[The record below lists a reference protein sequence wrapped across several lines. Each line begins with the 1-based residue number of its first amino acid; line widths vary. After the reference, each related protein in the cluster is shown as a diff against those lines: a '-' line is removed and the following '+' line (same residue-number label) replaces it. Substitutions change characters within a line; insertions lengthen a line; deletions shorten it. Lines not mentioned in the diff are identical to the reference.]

1 MLRTY
6 LKTAWRDIAFNKLYS
21 GLNIVGLAIGMAV
34 ALLIGLWVYD
44 QCNYDRFA
52 PGFEQAYQVRYN
64 FNNNGEIQTQSE
76 VAIPL
81 AAALKND
88 IPEIAYTALG
98 YGPAHYGNNTDILQ
112 VGDKKI
118 SPTGMIAG
126 ADFLKILQLPVLE
139 GSADN
144 ALNDYNDIVIT
155 ASLAKALFG
164 DTDPIGK
171 SILISHNWNTRVT
184 AVLKDLPPNSTLQFD
199 YITPWMNFQ
208 NGWISG
214 YTTNWNISLF
224 SLYVSLK
231 PNVTFAQVAPK
242 IKGLVQKY
250 APGTYRSF
258 GQQVTMQ
265 PMKDWHLYTE
275 YKNGIAVGGLID
287 YVWMFGIIGVLVLL
301 IACINFMN
309 LSTARSAKRAKE
321 VGIRKV
327 VGSST
332 GGLILQFLL
341 ESVIMAALAFILA
354 VGAVHLAL
362 PSFNALAGTHIE
374 IPFGNGLFWLGM
386 SGYVLFT
393 GLLAGGRPAFY
404 LSSMQPVK
412 VLKGKTTSGGPAGQF
427 RKVLVVLQY
436 TCSIAL
442 IIATIVVYQQIDHAR
457 NRPRGYDP
465 NRLVI
470 SEAVGVPFTAL
481 KHDVM
486 ATGVVSNITECL
498 QPVTDVYGH
507 DPLTNWP
514 GKSPGESLSIIDNA
528 IGDTDYFKTLGIAFV
543 SGRNFTGNAGADSTK
558 VILNEAAVRRMRLK
572 EPLNQTISWSF
583 SWVPQHL
590 SVIGVVK
597 NALSTSPFAEAEPA
611 MYIWQPGWSFT
622 VMYRLSPEV
631 GTQAALERLRPIFE
645 KYRPD
650 YPFQYHF
657 ADERYAQKFGREK
670 LVGELAGI
678 FAALAIFIS
687 CLGLFGLAS
696 YMAEQRTKEIGIRKV
711 LGASV
716 SQVIF
721 LITKDFLLLV
731 AISCL
736 IASPLAFY
744 FLQRW
749 LDGYYYRIQLGPG
762 VFILSAS
769 MAIVITILT
778 ISFQAFKAA
787 LMNPVE
793 SLRSE

>member
-21 GLNIVGLAIGMAV
+21 GLNIAGLAIGMAV

-44 QCNYDRFA
+44 QCSYDRFT
-52 PGFEQAYQVRYN
+52 PGYQQAYQVKYN
-64 FNNNGEIQTQSE
+64 FNNNGEIQTQSD

-81 AAALKND
+81 AAAIKNNV
-88 IPEIAYTALG
+88 PGIAYTALA
-98 YGPAHYGNNTDILQ
+98 YGPAPYGNQTDILQ
-112 VGDKKI
+112 VADKKL
-118 SPTGMIAG
+118 SPTGLVAG
-126 ADFLKILQLPVLE
+126 ADFLKIIQLPVLE
-139 GSADN
+139 GSVDN
-144 ALNDYNDIVIT
+144 ALNDYSNIVIT
-155 ASLAKALFG
+155 ESTAKALFG
-164 DTDPIGK
+164 DTDPLGK
-171 SILISHNWNTRVT
+171 SILHNNWNRKVT
-184 AVLKDLPPNSTLQFD
+184 AVLKDLPANSTLQFD
-199 YITPWMNFQ
+199 YITPWMSFE
-208 NGWISG
+208 NGWVKLAS
-214 YTTNWNISLF
+214 TNWNNSLF
-224 SLYVSLK
+224 KLYASLK
-231 PNVTFAQVAPK
+231 PHVTFAQVEPG
-242 IKGLVQKY
+242 IKLLVQKY
-250 APGTYRSF
+250 APVTYQSF

-287 YVWMFGIIGVLVLL
+287 YVWMFGIIGVLVLV

-332 GGLILQFLL
+332 RGLITQFLL
-341 ESVIMAALAFILA
+341 ESTMMAALAFLVALA
-354 VGAVHLAL
+354 AVQTVL
-362 PSFNALAGTHIE
+362 PSFNALAGTHIA
-374 IPFGNGLFWLGM
+374 IPFRNTLFWLGM

-412 VLKGKTTSGGPAGQF
+412 VLKGRPTSSGPTSHF
-427 RKVLVVLQY
+427 RQVLVVLQY

-442 IIATIVVYQQIDHAR
+442 ITATIVVYQQIDHAR

-470 SEAVGVPFTAL
+470 SEAVGVPFTKL

-486 ATGVVSNITECL
+486 ATGAVSNITECL
-498 QPVTDVYGH
+498 MPITDVYSH
-507 DPLTNWP
+507 DPLTDWP
-514 GKSPGESLSIIDNA
+514 GKKAGESLSLIDAA
-528 IGDTDYFKTLGIAFV
+528 IGDTDYFKTLGVPFV
-543 SGRNFTGNAGADSTK
+543 AGRNFTGNVGADSTA

-583 SWVPQHL
+583 NWVAQHMK
-590 SVIGVVK
+590 VIGVVK
-597 NALSTSPFAEAEPA
+597 DVLSNAPFAKAEPI

-622 VMYRLSPEV
+622 VMYRLSPQV
-631 GTQAALERLRPIFE
+631 GTQAALDRIKPIFE

-650 YPFQYHF
+650 YPYQYHF
-657 ADERYAQKFGREK
+657 ADERYAEKFGRER
-670 LVGELAGI
+670 LVGRLAGI
-678 FAALAIFIS
+678 FAALAILIS

-696 YMAEQRTKEIGIRKV
+696 YMAEQRTREIGIRKV

-716 SQVIF
+716 PQVIL
-721 LITKDFLLLV
+721 LITKDFVILV

-744 FLQRW
+744 SLQRW

-762 VFILSAS
+762 VFILSAL
-769 MAIVITILT
+769 MAIVITIAT
-778 ISFQAFKAA
+778 ISFQALKAA

-793 SLRSE
+793 SLRTE